1 MRPYLDYFSVNLPSK
16 FYNASMDRAIYRI
29 IDANFNR
36 GREAARVVEEFCR
49 FALDCAPLA
58 GRAKQLRHELSSQMA
73 MLDGGQLTAS
83 RDTVGDIGCGLEVQG
98 QLKRANLQD
107 CLSAACK
114 RLTEALRVLAET
126 SQTID
131 ADIAKRF
138 EQLRYTCYTLEK
150 DIINLAIPAEK
161 FKSVRLYV
169 ILSEQR
175 SDDIIS
181 LSKDCIA
188 GGADC
193 LQLRAKNI
201 SDMQYLAVAKEL
213 VRICKDSGVI
223 SIINDRVDIAVA
235 CDADGVHLGQN
246 DLSIAEASKMQLKPL
261 IFGTS
266 THSMPELQQALT
278 EQPHYV
284 GLGSIFPS
292 NTKEDVEVVGVDY
305 ITDAA
310 KMLAG
315 TSVRSVAI
323 GGITVENMDK
333 VLTAGAEAVAISS
346 AVTKAD
352 DPKAMCRAFKDK
364 ILAHN

>member
-1 MRPYLDYFSVNLPSK
+1 MRRYSSYFSVNLPPK
-16 FYNASMDRAIYRI
+16 FYNTAMDRAIYRI

-49 FALDCAPLA
+49 FVLNCAWLA
-58 GRAKQLRHELSSQMA
+58 GRAKQVRHELSSQIA
-73 MLDGGQLTAS
+73 MLDGELLIAS
-83 RDTVGDIGCGLEVQG
+83 RDTIGDIGCGLEVDG

-107 CLSAACK
+107 CFSAACK

-126 SQTID
+126 TQTID

-138 EQLRYTCYTLEK
+138 EELRYACYTLEK
-150 DIINLAIPAEK
+150 DIVNFGIPAEK

-169 ILSEQR
+169 ILSEAH
-175 SDDIIS
+175 SEEIIN
-181 LSKDCIA
+181 LAKDCIA

-201 SDMQYLAVAKEL
+201 SDMQYLAVAKEF
-213 VRICKDSGVI
+213 VRICKDNGII

-246 DLSIAEASKMQLKPL
+246 DLSVAEAGKMQLKPL
-261 IFGTS
+261 IFGRS
-266 THSMPELQQALT
+266 THSMSELRQTLT

-292 NTKEDVEVVGVDY
+292 DTKEGVEVVGVDY
-305 ITDAA
+305 ITDAV
-310 KMLAG
+310 KILAG
-315 TSVRSVAI
+315 TSARSVAI
-323 GGITVENMDK
+323 GGITVENIDK
-333 VLTAGAEAVAISS
+333 VLTAGAEVVAVSS

-352 DPKAMCRAFKDK
+352 DPRAMCRALKDK